1 MTKKTIDLTDF
12 KAQIMQKSNNKG
24 ALGRGIAALIGDM
37 AEQNNNHNNTSLNA
51 NQSQPNNV
59 GDLNRNYISE
69 INIEDC
75 QRSRYQMRKNFDHEA
90 ITVLAESIK
99 VSGVLQPILVR
110 DLGEGKYEIVAGERR
125 LLASRVAGK
134 TTIPA
139 IVLKLNDK
147 AVMEIGIIENLQ
159 RQDLNP
165 IEEANAY
172 KALIFEFDYSHEEV
186 SKIVGKSRSYITN
199 YLRILNLPEEIKNFI
214 SKGKLKLS
222 HAKMLTTA
230 KNPIEVA
237 EMVVKHDM
245 SVIELEELLR
255 QESAM
260 RGDYLVSPDYEPMT
274 KATDIHTADTEKIG
288 RRLSQ
293 ISARFIELNMKLKP
307 TTPHSGSLVIKYRD
321 INQLKR
327 FLEVE

>member
-12 KAQIMQKSNNKG
+12 KAQVIQKTSNKG

-37 AEQNNNHNNTSLNA
+37 AEQNSVNNSSAHNQLSDNNLN
-51 NQSQPNNV
+51 
-59 GDLNRNYISE
+59 DLNRSYISE
-69 INIEDC
+69 INIDDC
-75 QRSRYQMRKNFDHEA
+75 KRSRYQMRKNFDQEA
-90 ITVLAESIK
+90 IQVLSESIK
-99 VSGVLQPILVR
+99 VNGVLQPILVR

-134 TTIPA
+134 RTIPA
-139 IVLKLNDK
+139 IILKLNDK

-172 KALIFEFDYSHEEV
+172 KALIFEFDYSHNEV

-199 YLRILNLPEEIKNFI
+199 YLRILNLPQEIKDFI

-222 HAKMLTTA
+222 HAKVLTTA

-237 EMVVKHDM
+237 KMVIKNDM

-260 RGDYLVSPDYEPMT
+260 RGDYSVSSGSKLLNKPT
-274 KATDIHTADTEKIG
+274 NINSADTEQVGK
-288 RRLSQ
+288 RLSE
-293 ISARFIELNMKLKP
+293 ITSKFIKLNMKLKP
-307 TTPHSGSLVIKYRD
+307 TTASSGTLVIKYKD
-321 INQLKR
+321 INQLKK
-327 FLEVE
+327 FLDL